1 MVVGETALMIRILGG
16 HIIHAIIIEATLM
29 DGIVELSECGLPS
42 ILLELFFLYLLG
54 SNIVSGT
61 FNSVRFANSLILGRK
76 RAESVISLPVASL
89 DPLESRHLPGQ
100 WLGVPKSSLRP
111 VDRLVDLEAATPW
124 RFRDR

>member
-1 MVVGETALMIRILGG
+1 MVVGETPLMIRVLGG

-29 DGIVELSECGLPS
+29 DGIVELSESSLPS

-61 FNSVRFANSLILGRK
+61 LNCVRFANSLILGSK

-89 DPLESRHLPGQ
+89 DPLKSRHLPAQ
-100 WLGVPKSSLRP
+100 RLGAPKSSLCP
-111 VDRLVDLEAATPW
+111 VDRVFDLEAATPW
-124 RFRDR
+124 

>member
-1 MVVGETALMIRILGG
+1 MVVGETALMIRILRG
-16 HIIHAIIIEATLM
+16 HIIHAIIIKAALM
-29 DGIVELSECGLPS
+29 DSIVKLSECGLPS

-61 FNSVRFANSLILGRK
+61 LNSIRFSNSLILGRK

-89 DPLESRHLPGQ
+89 DPLKSRHLPAQ
-100 WLGVPKSSLRP
+100 WLGASKSSLGP

-124 RFRDR
+124 